1 MKRALIKLH
10 IINHLFIES
19 SDNFIKKNNP
29 TKDGDIIN
37 ARIGNDLT
45 LSMSKKEIDTDMY
58 TNSHVNINIPL
69 ESILFFEKSIKKV
82 INNKN
87 TKIIKVKILKIC
99 LNFIIEIMQK
109 MILTIT

>member
-1 MKRALIKLH
+1 MLH
-10 IINHLFIES
+10 LINHLFIEFFIEP
-19 SDNFIKKNNP
+19 SDNFIKKYSPN
-29 TKDGDIIN
+29 KDGDMIN
-37 ARIGNDLT
+37 TKTGNDFI
-45 LSMSKKEIDTDMY
+45 LSMLKKEIATDMY
-58 TNSHVNINIPL
+58 TNSHVNTNIPL

-109 MILTIT
+109 IILTIT